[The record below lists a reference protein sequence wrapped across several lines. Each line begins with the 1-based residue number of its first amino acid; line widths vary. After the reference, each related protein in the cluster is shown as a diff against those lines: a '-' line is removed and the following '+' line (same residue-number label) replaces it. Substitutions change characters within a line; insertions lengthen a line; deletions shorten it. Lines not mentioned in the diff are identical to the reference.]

1 MSSRIK
7 LIGFIAMSAAVC
19 ALLGCASSKVTEQRA
34 YAAHE
39 RLPRPSR
46 VIVYDFAA
54 TADDMAAQAGGSGYY
69 TRRPTP
75 QTAEQIQLGRT
86 LGDRVA
92 QHLVPEILALG
103 MPAERAGVG
112 PPPGQGDLLIQ
123 GEFLSIDKG
132 SRTKRMLI
140 GFGAGAGELRTRLV
154 GYQVTPAGLR
164 QLGKATIETSGGKM
178 PGMLVPVG
186 VGAAAGAPGR
196 SAVISGGMN
205 VMQEAGPEGLNAA
218 AKNTA
223 KEVAKVLSQ
232 AFARQGWIPPSKA
245 K

>member
-1 MSSRIK
+1 
-7 LIGFIAMSAAVC
+7 
-19 ALLGCASSKVTEQRA
+19 
-34 YAAHE
+34 
-39 RLPRPSR
+39 
-46 VIVYDFAA
+46 
-54 TADDMAAQAGGSGYY
+54 
-69 TRRPTP
+69 
-75 QTAEQIQLGRT
+75 
-86 LGDRVA
+86 VA

-103 MPAERAGVG
+103 MTAERAGVG

-140 GFGAGAGELRTRLV
+140 GFDAGAGELRTRLV

-232 AFARQGWIPPSKA
+232 AFVRQGWIPPSKA